1 MSKVYVKRIQN
12 KLKKAIESGML
23 NPEQQY
29 GLIENS
35 MDDLLS
41 VNQINEEAVK
51 QFDKELNQ
59 LFREIEEIQKKIA
72 ELYKKTY
79 DQILEL

>member
-1 MSKVYVKRIQN
+1 MSKYVERIQN

-29 GLIENS
+29 GLIETC

-41 VNQINEEAVK
+41 VNKINEKAVT
-51 QFDKELNQ
+51 QFEEELEKLFDQ
-59 LFREIEEIQKKIA
+59 LETTQKNIS

-79 DQILEL
+79 NKILEL

>member
-1 MSKVYVKRIQN
+1 MKYVERVQK
-12 KLKKAIESGML
+12 KLKNAIESGML

-29 GLIENS
+29 ALIETC

-41 VNQINEEAVK
+41 VNKINEKAVTQFEEELTKLFK
-51 QFDKELNQ
+51 QM
-59 LFREIEEIQKKIA
+59 EETQKNIS

-79 DQILEL
+79 DSILEL